1 MAPGTRQGLR
11 GGLSTIEYFT
21 FGFGTM
27 IGVGWLVLM
36 DDWLTRG
43 GPGGG
48 ILGYLI
54 GGLLLFPIA
63 HTYGRL
69 VQRIQDAGAEIAYT
83 EGVMPPLVS
92 FGAGWT
98 MVLSYA
104 IVCPWEAVATGN
116 LLARVFPQLNT
127 VQLYVIDGTPIYAP
141 RLAVGIALT
150 ALITIVNYRG
160 IKPSGLFQD
169 VMTFGLLGTFAVFTL
184 LGFARG
190 TPANMRPFFSHP
202 GSAGA
207 LLSIFLVMQIVPYF
221 MTGFESVAKG
231 SEEARD
237 GFDPRS
243 FTTAIYAALVAG
255 FLFYVIIIAVVTYV
269 YPWQEIVSGHVRTEV
284 AFERTFGSHAIAQLI
299 LFGAFL
305 SLLKIFNGNFVA
317 GTRML
322 YALGRRN
329 VVHPLIGR
337 VHATFGTPS
346 VAIAIMAIISIG
358 GAMMGDAILVPIT
371 EVGSLTVGFGWLS
384 ACAAYILRRRRD
396 AGEAARVEPSRSLS
410 MAWLGAAVSVAIIL
424 MKIVPAVPGSFT
436 RAEWLAFAAWT
447 TLGIVVWMLR
457 PART

>member
-1 MAPGTRQGLR
+1 MPQRERLHGS
-11 GGLSTIEYFT
+11 LSTVEYFT

-43 GPGGG
+43 GPAGG

-83 EGVMPPLVS
+83 EGVMPAGVS
-92 FGAGWT
+92 FAAGWT

-116 LLARVFPQLNT
+116 LLARVFPALNT
-127 VQLYVIDGTPIYAP
+127 YQLYAVGGSPIYAP
-141 RLAVGIALT
+141 RLGVGLALT
-150 ALITIVNYRG
+150 ALVTSVNYRG
-160 IKPSGLFQD
+160 IKPSGVFQD
-169 VMTFGLLGTFAVFTL
+169 VMTFGLLATFAVFTL
-184 LGFARG
+184 LGFAKG
-190 TPANMRPFFSHP
+190 SAANMEPLFAPNRS
-202 GSAGA
+202 A
-207 LLSIFLVMQIVPYF
+207 LLGIFLVLQIVPYF

-231 SEEARD
+231 SEEAKA

-243 FTTAIYAALVAG
+243 FTTAIYASLFAG

-284 AFERTFGSHAIAQLI
+284 AFERAFGSHAIAQLI

-317 GTRML
+317 ATRML
-322 YALGRRN
+322 YAIGRRDL
-329 VVHPLIGR
+329 VHPSLGR
-337 VHATFGTPS
+337 VHAGFGTPV
-346 VAIAIMAIISIG
+346 VAISLMAVFTAAA
-358 GAMMGDAILVPIT
+358 AMFGDAILVPIT
-371 EVGSLTVGFGWLS
+371 EVGSLAVGVGWFS
-384 ACAAYILRRRRD
+384 ACAAFIVRRRGGESAAMAY
-396 AGEAARVEPSRSLS
+396 AGAGVAA
-410 MAWLGAAVSVAIIL
+410 AIVL
-424 MKIVPAVPGSFT
+424 MKVVPAVPGSFT
-436 RAEWLAFAAWT
+436 AAEWTAFVAWSGLGLVFWLARPRRGPAGASG
-447 TLGIVVWMLR
+447 LG
-457 PART
+457 ARG